1 MTANTALVL
10 GGGGARAAY
19 QVGVLKALVQCYPR
33 NHHIPFNIVCGT
45 SAGAINGTSIAT
57 HASCFHLGVRK
68 LDWVWRHMRT
78 RQIYHTS
85 ISRISRHLLA
95 MGLRAFQHDQVNTEA
110 PSLFNNDPLRQLL
123 SELIDFARIDRNIAR
138 GALRALSVDTSSYN
152 TSRSISFYQGKDEI
166 SNWQRARREGQRTQL
181 NTEHL
186 LASAAIPL
194 VFPSIRLGQHYFG
207 DGSVHQ
213 LAPLSSPIHLG
224 AEKVMVINLDS
235 PHKNQGKD
243 LPHHPKA
250 ATLAG
255 HLLDTIFSDT
265 LNSDLERLQR
275 INTTLSHIPDA
286 RQTGLPLKPIETLV
300 IKPSED
306 LSAIAARH
314 YRDMPLG
321 VRSLLKLIG
330 INQESDS
337 SIVSYLLFEQSYTRA
352 LIELGYQD
360 GMCQMDE
367 LRHFFGLTPHL
378 RPVASEVQA
387 RAVG

>member
-1 MTANTALVL
+1 MAANIALVL

-33 NHHIPFNIVCGT
+33 NHGIPFNIVCGT
-45 SAGAINGTSIAT
+45 SAGAINATSIAT

-68 LDWVWRHMRT
+68 LDWVWRHMVT
-78 RQIYHTS
+78 RNIYDTS
-85 ISRISRHLLA
+85 VKHLLSHLLG
-95 MGLRAFQHDQVNTEA
+95 MGLRVFQDDQVNTEA
-110 PSLFNNDPLRQLL
+110 PSLFNNDPLRKLL
-123 SELIDFARIDRNIAR
+123 NELIDFGRIDRNIAR
-138 GALRALSVDTSSYN
+138 GALRAISVDTSSYN
-152 TSRSISFYQGKDEI
+152 TSSSISFFQGNEEI
-166 SNWQRARREGQRTQL
+166 ANWQRARREGQRTQL

-224 AEKVMVINLDS
+224 ARKVMVINLDS
-235 PHKNQGKD
+235 PHKHQGKE

-265 LNSDLERLQR
+265 LNSDLERLER
-275 INTTLSHIPDA
+275 INSTLAHIPESSRDK
-286 RQTGLPLKPIETLV
+286 LPLKPIETLV

-306 LSAIAARH
+306 LSVIAARH
-314 YRDMPLG
+314 YRHMPVG
-321 VRSLLKLIG
+321 VRNMLKLIG

-337 SIVSYLLFEQSYTRA
+337 SIVSYLLFEKSYTRA

-360 GMCQMDE
+360 AMCQMDE
-367 LRHFFGLTPHL
+367 LRQFFEIDRRSDKVTPL
-378 RPVASEVQA
+378 PA
-387 RAVG
+387 RAAG